1 MRQMLPQVSI
11 TELDGPVMIWMAP
24 PPSNIM
30 WLSFLEPPKL
40 KVSAKP
46 LNVNAMVHYT
56 AMVRRHHLL
65 HL

>member
-1 MRQMLPQVSI
+1 MSI
-11 TELDGPVMIWMAP
+11 TELDGPVMVWMAP

-40 KVSAKP
+40 KVAAKP

-56 AMVRRHHLL
+56 AMVRCTQLLLPLFLTHL
-65 HL
+65 